1 MIPFAPLLQ
10 MFFTDYLMNQ
20 RDASP
25 NTVASYRDSFCLLL
39 RFARERLGKAPTDLY
54 LDEIDATL
62 IGAFLD
68 NLENDRGN
76 GPRTRNSRLSA
87 IRSFFRY
94 LSFRVPERAGL
105 IQRVLAI
112 PQKRCDKDLV
122 DFLTRPEYEALL
134 SAPDRDTW
142 IGRRDHAIL
151 LLALQTGLRVSELV
165 GLLTDQLTL
174 SNQACLRCRGKGRK
188 ERPIPLTRQTVT
200 TLQLWLE
207 ERGGGPS
214 DPVFP
219 SRRGGALSRDA
230 VEKLVAKYAKTAS
243 EKCPSL
249 AEKHVT
255 PHLLRH
261 TNAVELLQAGV
272 DRAVIALWLGHES
285 VETTQ
290 IYLDADLK
298 MREAALARLA
308 PPETQPRR
316 FQADDALLSFLT
328 GLGLCRLQ
336 RSQLRP

>member
-39 RFARERLGKAPTDLY
+39 RFARECLGKAPTDLY

-68 NLENDRGN
+68 HLEHDRGS

-122 DFLTRPEYEALL
+122 GFLTRPEYEALL

-151 LLALQTGLRVSELV
+151 LLAIQTGLRVSEMV

-174 SNQACLRCRGKGRK
+174 SNQACLRCRGKG
-188 ERPIPLTRQTVT
+188 
-200 TLQLWLE
+200 
-207 ERGGGPS
+207 
-214 DPVFP
+214 
-219 SRRGGALSRDA
+219 SRSSR
-230 VEKLVAKYAKTAS
+230 
-243 EKCPSL
+243 
-249 AEKHVT
+249 
-255 PHLLRH
+255 
-261 TNAVELLQAGV
+261 
-272 DRAVIALWLGHES
+272 
-285 VETTQ
+285 
-290 IYLDADLK
+290 
-298 MREAALARLA
+298 
-308 PPETQPRR
+308 
-316 FQADDALLSFLT
+316 
-328 GLGLCRLQ
+328 
-336 RSQLRP
+336 

>member
-10 MFFTDYLMNQ
+10 IFFTDYLMNQ

-25 NTVASYRDSFCLLL
+25 NTVVSYRDSFCLLL
-39 RFARERLGKAPTDLY
+39 RFARGRLGKAPADLF
-54 LDEIDATL
+54 LEDVDAPL

-68 NLENDRGN
+68 HLEQDRGS

-134 SAPDRDTW
+134 AAPEKGTW

-151 LLALQTGLRVSELV
+151 LLVLQTGLRVSEMA
-165 GLLTDQLTL
+165 GLLIEQLTL

-200 TLQLWLE
+200 TLRLWLK

-219 SRRGGALSRDA
+219 SLRGGALSRDA
-230 VEKLVAKYAKTAS
+230 VEKLVAKYAKIAS

-255 PHLLRH
+255 PHVLRH

-290 IYLDADLK
+290 VYLDADLK

-308 PPETQPRR
+308 PPGAPPGR
-316 FQADDALLSFLT
+316 FQADDALLSFLG
-328 GLGLCRLQ
+328 GLGLCRPN
-336 RSQLRP
+336 RP